1 MYNISRDMQN
11 LGYYFTKYYIFFINF
26 KGCLM
31 ILLHLKNFSLP
42 LGIMGILFI
51 MFIELWFTFCQTLD
65 EYWAQF

>member
-1 MYNISRDMQN
+1 
-11 LGYYFTKYYIFFINF
+11 
-26 KGCLM
+26 M

-42 LGIMGILFI
+42 LGIMGIFFI